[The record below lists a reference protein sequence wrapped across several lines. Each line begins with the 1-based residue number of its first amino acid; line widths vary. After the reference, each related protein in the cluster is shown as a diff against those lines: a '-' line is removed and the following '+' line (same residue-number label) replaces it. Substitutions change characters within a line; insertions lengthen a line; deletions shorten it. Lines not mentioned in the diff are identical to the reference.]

1 MQIFVT
7 ATNTGVGKTYTTLQL
22 MEISHKM
29 GLKPGAIKPIETGV
43 HGIPEDGS
51 KLLQKCQE
59 LNPNLKDV
67 AIDDIVPYQFSL
79 PAAPYVAKKD
89 RTIDLEYIR
98 KKINMMYE
106 ASDILFIEGAGGLMV
121 PIEKDFFMIDL
132 IKFLD
137 TPALLVT
144 PSKLGCINDTLL
156 SLNLLNNSKIAHQ
169 WYINL
174 HEDKDDFFE
183 ITYPFYKAYFDEVPL
198 ELSSVLQRYSHSY
211 SS

>member
-22 MEISHKM
+22 LELAHKM

-59 LNPNLKDV
+59 LNPSLKDA

-79 PAAPYVAKKD
+79 PAAPFVAKED
-89 RTIDLEYIR
+89 QTIDLEHI
-98 KKINMMYE
+98 KKKVEEIQNVC
-106 ASDILFIEGAGGLMV
+106 DIVFIEGAGGLMV
-121 PIEKDFFMIDL
+121 PIEKDFFMVDL
-132 IKFLD
+132 IKYLAI
-137 TPALLVT
+137 PSLLVT

-156 SLNLLNNSKIAHQ
+156 SLQCLKANAIPHH

-174 HEDKDDFFE
+174 FEDKDDFFE
-183 ITYPFYKAYFDEVPL
+183 ITYPFYEAYFDEVPL
-198 ELSSVLQRYSHSY
+198 ELDLILQRYTNSHS
-211 SS
+211 S